1 MTIANKTKYKG
12 VDEMGK
18 IDNKT
23 NANFEQT
30 VNPFGIRDKAGYLFG
45 DLGNDFAF
53 MFTSMYLM
61 VFYTK
66 VLGIDASLVGLLF
79 LIARFIDACTD
90 IAMGT
95 VIDKSNPS
103 KDGKFRPWIKKMSGP
118 LALMTFLMYQSSLAS
133 APMTFKIIFM
143 FITYI
148 LWGSV
153 FYTAINIPYGSMT
166 SAITE
171 VPEERAT
178 LSTWRNMGASIASI
192 VIGSITPFIIYYTDA
207 NGNQIVDPDKFT
219 MIAGIFS
226 LLSFIFYM
234 LCYKLTTERVKFD
247 IDNSIDN
254 KKEEKV
260 SIFKN
265 LSIVL
270 KNKALLALIASSIT
284 MLLSMFM
291 GQSMNQYL
299 FLDYFKDISALS
311 TLSLVGLPI
320 GLMVA
325 TIIVKLSSK
334 YGKKEVSAI
343 GMFIAGGAYL
353 VGYILK
359 FDNPW
364 YFIVMYAIS
373 QIGLSF
379 CNMLT
384 YANISDISDYHEIL
398 TGKREDG
405 VIYGLYSFARKI
417 GQALAGG
424 LGGFALSLIGYN
436 SMVSIQTTEVTN
448 GIYTLSTLFPA
459 ICYIATGLIFVFGYP
474 LTKKMVEE
482 NSKKLSEMRKTK

>member
-1 MTIANKTKYKG
+1 MTITNKTKYKG
-12 VDEMGK
+12 VDKMGK
-18 IDNKT
+18 RDNKT
-23 NANFEQT
+23 DTNFDQT
-30 VNPFGIRDKAGYLFG
+30 VKPFGIRDKVGYLFG

-61 VFYTK
+61 IFYTK
-66 VLGIDASLVGLLF
+66 VWGMDTSLVGLLF

-95 VIDKSNPS
+95 IIDKSNPT
-103 KDGKFRPWIKKMSGP
+103 KDGKFRPWIKKMAGP

-133 APMTFKIIFM
+133 APMPLKITFM

-171 VPEERAT
+171 VPKERAS

-192 VIGSITPFIIYYTDA
+192 VIGSMTPFVIYYTDA
-207 NGNQIVDPDKFT
+207 NGNQIVDPEKFT

-234 LCYKLTTERVKFD
+234 LCYKLTTERVKFEVT
-247 IDNSIDN
+247 NE
-254 KKEEKV
+254 KEEKV

-299 FLDYFKDISALS
+299 FLDYFKDVSSLS
-311 TLSLVGLPI
+311 TLSLIGLPI
-320 GLMVA
+320 GLIVA
-325 TIIVKLSSK
+325 AMTVKLSSK
-334 YGKKEVSAI
+334 YGKKEVSTF
-343 GMFIAGGAYL
+343 GVLIAGIVYL
-353 VGYILK
+353 VGYMLK

-364 YFIVMYAIS
+364 YFIIMYAVS
-373 QIGLSF
+373 QFGLSF

-384 YANISDISDYHEIL
+384 YANISDVSDYHEIL

-436 SMVSIQTTEVTN
+436 SIASVQTVEVVN
-448 GIYTLSTLFPA
+448 GIYSLSTLFPA
-459 ICYIATGLIFVFGYP
+459 ICYIVTGLIFIFGYP

-482 NSKKLSEMRKTK
+482 NSNKLSEIRKAKQLNK